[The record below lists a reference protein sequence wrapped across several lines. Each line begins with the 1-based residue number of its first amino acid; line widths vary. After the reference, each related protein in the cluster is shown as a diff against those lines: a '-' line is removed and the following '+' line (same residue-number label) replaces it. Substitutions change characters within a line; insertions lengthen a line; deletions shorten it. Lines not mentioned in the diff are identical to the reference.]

1 MKKGKEE
8 EEKEAE
14 EEARWVMVTP
24 TENGT
29 PLSRRRNVAEG
40 WRRLTPQIRP
50 RLDLHRLQ
58 DPTLR

>member
-8 EEKEAE
+8 EE

-29 PLSRRRNVAEG
+29 P
-40 WRRLTPQIRP
+40 
-50 RLDLHRLQ
+50 
-58 DPTLR
+58 